1 MVLTQEILTDIRIL
15 SNMLCL
21 VSICV
26 AMKAYWGSLFKKKKK
41 DLFSSEF
48 YRLRSSRTWPRLW
61 ARDFMLHGSTVE
73 SFQGEVAMC
82 KQELKNLRDVLAL
95 S

>member
-41 DLFSSEF
+41 KTYLAQSS
-48 YRLRSSRTWPRLW
+48 T
-61 ARDFMLHGSTVE
+61 G
-73 SFQGEVAMC
+73 
-82 KQELKNLRDVLAL
+82 
-95 S
+95 